1 MKTSDFDYTLPEEFI
16 AQAPLQDR
24 AASRLM
30 VLDRRTGRIVHDR
43 FRNIPSYLR
52 RGDCLVLNETKVIP
66 AKIWGRKA
74 DTGARIE
81 ALLLREVEP
90 LSWEALLRPAKRARP
105 GAEII
110 FAGRSSR
117 DELRGRVE
125 ADLGEGR
132 KMLKFI
138 GEVDLPDMLKR
149 IGETPLPPYI
159 HNPNIG
165 LDRYQTVYATRE
177 GSVAAPTAGF
187 HFDEDLIREISQVGI
202 RIARII
208 LHIGLDTFRP
218 IKKESVEEHKIH
230 SEYFEVSPEAAE
242 LINITKEE
250 EGRIVAVG
258 TSTVRALETAAK
270 EDGVVSAQKGHTELY
285 IVPGFKFKIVD
296 AIITNFHLPKSS
308 LLVMVS
314 AFAGRDKVLR
324 AYEEAKKH
332 GYRFYSFG
340 DAMLIQ

>member
-16 AQAPLQDR
+16 AQVPLQDR

-90 LSWEALLRPAKRARP
+90 LSWEALLRPARKARP

-110 FAGRSSR
+110 FAGRASR
-117 DELRGRVE
+117 DELKGRVE

-132 KMLKFI
+132 KMLKFL
-138 GEVDLPDMLKR
+138 GEIDLLPVLKR
-149 IGETPLPPYI
+149 IGEAPLPPYI
-159 HNPNIG
+159 HNPNIE
-165 LDRYQTVYATRE
+165 LDRYQTVYAMRE
-177 GSVAAPTAGF
+177 GSVAAPTAGL
-187 HFDEDLIREISQVGI
+187 HFDEDLIREISQI
-202 RIARII
+202 DTRIARII

-230 SEYFEVSPEAAE
+230 SEYFEVPPEAAE
-242 LINITKEE
+242 VINITKGET
-250 EGRIVAVG
+250 GKIVAVG
-258 TSTVRALETAAK
+258 TSTVRALETAVK
-270 EDGVVSAQKGHTELY
+270 EEGVVSPQESYTELF

-296 AIITNFHLPKSS
+296 AIITNFHLPRSS

-314 AFAGRDKVLR
+314 AFAGRDKILR

-332 GYRFYSFG
+332 GYRFFSFG